1 MAKSQNQDRRRS
13 RRRKLTQLVYLE
25 FGRENGGMIRDVSEG
40 GLRFHL
46 MNRVTVGEELRF
58 GITVDPA
65 RRIEGKARMVWTDAT
80 GKSGGMAITEM
91 SPESRATMFSWLA
104 DIDSP
109 VQPAPA
115 VAAPKTAGPQPSQA
129 GTSEPSQAAP
139 AVAPS
144 PPAPPP
150 PAPPTAAPPVVQQ
163 TPAVQSPAAQPSAA
177 SQQPA
182 AVEPP
187 PSVVAH
193 APDTVRT
200 APPVSANSS
209 AETPASATSTPTAP
223 PPTTPPSATPPAPTP
238 PVAQQAAPPLPE
250 ISTSLF
256 YGIDTD
262 LTRDPGPAPS
272 SSVSL
277 EDWKRAARE
286 TNVEERR
293 SRSPR
298 ATTLEDR
305 PAPPPPRR
313 ESRKYS
319 ELADHVDPMR
329 EFLKSPPEAIPEPH
343 LGPNRAANHAPNPM
357 FDPQFEQH
365 QLPLPVQTNQPRAVS
380 KARVGVVFLL
390 AIICGLGVAYGGI
403 VYRQPLGRLVIS
415 FGQMI
420 TGEASSALPSGD
432 SASGPTQNPSAPQ
445 DPRSADKSGTSAIGG
460 GAANVP
466 PQTSAPAQQSGVP
479 VIPPDGRVSTP
490 NSTEPLTQAP
500 TQNRSSASQQS
511 VTQQPITQP
520 NAQSPASPQP
530 ELTSGG
536 KEIVPGKSR
545 RLPDDVASLW
555 QAVENGDTVA
565 EVALANHYAIGAGVE
580 KNCAQARV
588 LLEAAAKHGNEA
600 AVKRLIQLRSSGC
613 Q

>member
-1 MAKSQNQDRRRS
+1 MARSQNQERRRN

-40 GLRFHL
+40 GMRFHL

-65 RRIEGKARMVWTDAT
+65 RRIDGKARMIWTDAT

-115 VAAPKTAGPQPSQA
+115 SQAPKTPRPPASQA
-129 GTSEPSQAAP
+129 GISEPGQAAP
-139 AVAPS
+139 AVP
-144 PPAPPP
+144 PTPAPPP
-150 PAPPTAAPPVVQQ
+150 VASPPVVQQ
-163 TPAVQSPAAQPSAA
+163 PPVAQASVA

-187 PSVVAH
+187 PSVA
-193 APDTVRT
+193 APVPDRARPTSAV
-200 APPVSANSS
+200 PPVAASVNPSADT
-209 AETPASATSTPTAP
+209 AASISTPPPPAHPAP
-223 PPTTPPSATPPAPTP
+223 PPP
-238 PVAQQAAPPLPE
+238 PVAQQPAPAPPPE

-262 LTRDPGPAPS
+262 LTRDPGPAPPS
-272 SSVSL
+272 LVSH

-286 TNVEERR
+286 MDVEERT

-298 ATTLEDR
+298 TTALEDR
-305 PAPPPPRR
+305 PAPPPRR

-319 ELADHVDPMR
+319 ELADHVDPLR
-329 EFLKSPPEAIPEPH
+329 EFLNSPLGAIPEPH
-343 LGPNRAANHAPNPM
+343 PRPNPA
-357 FDPQFEQH
+357 FDPRLEEH
-365 QLPLPVQTNQPRAVS
+365 ELPLPVQTNQPRAVS

-390 AIICGLGVAYGGI
+390 AIVCGLGVAYAGI

-415 FGQMI
+415 LGQMI
-420 TGEASSALPSGD
+420 TGEESSALPSGD
-432 SASGPTQNPSAPQ
+432 PASGPTQNPSAVP
-445 DPRSADKSGTSAIGG
+445 DPRSAGKSGTSAVGG
-460 GAANVP
+460 SAANVS

-479 VIPPDGRVSTP
+479 VIPPDGKASTP
-490 NSTEPLTQAP
+490 NTTEPLAQAP
-500 TQNRSSASQQS
+500 TSNRSSASQQS
-511 VTQQPITQP
+511 ATQQPITQP
-520 NAQSPASPQP
+520 VTQPPATPRP

-536 KEIVPGKSR
+536 KEIVPGKPR
-545 RLPDDVASLW
+545 RLPEDVASLW
-555 QAVENGDTVA
+555 QAVENGDAVA
-565 EVALANHYAIGAGVE
+565 EVALANHYATGAGVE

-588 LLEAAAKHGNEA
+588 LLEAAAKRGNEA
-600 AVKRLIQLRSSGC
+600 ATRRLIQLRSSGC

>member
-1 MAKSQNQDRRRS
+1 MAKQNQDRRRS

-40 GLRFHL
+40 GMRFHL

-65 RRIEGKARMVWTDAT
+65 RRIEGKARMIWTDAT

-109 VQPAPA
+109 VQTAPASPAPK
-115 VAAPKTAGPQPSQA
+115 AARPQPSQA
-129 GTSEPSQAAP
+129 GTSESSQATP
-139 AVAPS
+139 VVAPS
-144 PPAPPP
+144 MPVPAPPAAVP
-150 PAPPTAAPPVVQQ
+150 P
-163 TPAVQSPAAQPSAA
+163 PAVQPPTAQPSAA

-182 AVEPP
+182 AVDP
-187 PSVVAH
+187 PSPVVA
-193 APDTVRT
+193 
-200 APPVSANSS
+200 PVSDAARLTSAVPPASVAANAS
-209 AETPASATSTPTAP
+209 ADTPASASTPP
-223 PPTTPPSATPPAPTP
+223 PPPPATPPPP
-238 PVAQQAAPPLPE
+238 PVAQQPAPPLPE

-286 TNVEERR
+286 MDVEERR

-298 ATTLEDR
+298 TTTLEDR
-305 PAPPPPRR
+305 PAPPRW

-319 ELADHVDPMR
+319 ELADHVDPTR
-329 EFLKSPPEAIPEPH
+329 EFLKSPLGAISEPH
-343 LGPNRAANHAPNPM
+343 RGLSPTPATNPM

-365 QLPLPVQTNQPRAVS
+365 ELPLPVQTNQPRAVS
-380 KARVGVVFLL
+380 KSRVGVVFLL
-390 AIICGLGVAYGGI
+390 AIVCGLGVAYAGI
-403 VYRQPLGRLVIS
+403 VYRQPLGHVIIS
-415 FGQMI
+415 LGQMI
-420 TGEASSALPSGD
+420 AGEESSALPSED
-432 SASGPTQNPSAPQ
+432 PASGSTQNPTAAPAT
-445 DPRSADKSGTSAIGG
+445 RSADKGGTSAVSGS
-460 GAANVP
+460 AANVP
-466 PQTSAPAQQSGVP
+466 PQTSAAAQPSGVP
-479 VIPPDGRVSTP
+479 VIPPDGKASTS
-490 NSTEPLTQAP
+490 NATDPLAQVP
-500 TQNRSSASQQS
+500 TPNRSSASQQS
-511 VTQQPITQP
+511 ITQP
-520 NAQSPASPQP
+520 PSQQSTTPRP

-536 KEIVPGKSR
+536 KEVVPGKPR

-565 EVALANHYAIGAGVE
+565 EVALANHYATGAGVE

-600 AVKRLIQLRSSGC
+600 AVKRLVQLRSSGC